1 MTISSAKKY
10 FELFLVAV
18 YTDNQFLGYH
28 TGRIGD
34 TSTDPKSAKIYTLY
48 RYAISGATRVTDR
61 YKGIRTRVIPIDCE
75 MAFDP
80 LSTDKS
86 LECTSQQAGT

>member
-10 FELFLVAV
+10 FELFLVAI

-34 TSTDPKSAKIYTLY
+34 TSTDIKSAKIYTRY
-48 RYAISGATRVTDR
+48 RHATSGATLVTNR
-61 YKGIRTRVIPIDCE
+61 YKRVQTRVIPIDCA

-86 LECTSQQAGT
+86 LERTSDTP